1 MLSQKKIIYRFEKL
15 MTAVSFAEA
24 GEADTAL
31 EIMKESPV
39 NTCNSKILK
48 VNNRI
53 DQRPVLRA

>member
-31 EIMKESPV
+31 EIMKERSV
-39 NTCNSKILK
+39 NTCKSKVLK
-48 VNNRI
+48 VDNRI
-53 DQRPVLRA
+53 DQCPVLRA

>member
-1 MLSQKKIIYRFEKL
+1 MLSQKKIIYRFERL

-39 NTCNSKILK
+39 NTCKSEVLK
-48 VNNRI
+48 VKNRI
-53 DQRPVLRA
+53 DLRPVLRA